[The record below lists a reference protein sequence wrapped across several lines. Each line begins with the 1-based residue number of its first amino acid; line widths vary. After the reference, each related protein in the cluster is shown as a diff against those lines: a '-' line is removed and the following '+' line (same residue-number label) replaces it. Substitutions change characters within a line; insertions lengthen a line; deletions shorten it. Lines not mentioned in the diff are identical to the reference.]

1 MRILVYPT
9 QKVLSS
15 ATLLSETFCCEY
27 TYILI
32 RALVGFIRA
41 LKEDPLPMGMFG
53 VLHEKEKYHVSVIE
67 STPTKIYIII
77 EREREILHSNCKLIH
92 SFAQTTCH
100 AIYRHFEIRCFT
112 RQTNGRFNH
121 VS

>member
-1 MRILVYPT
+1 MYPT

-41 LKEDPLPMGMFG
+41 LKEDPLPMGMFS

-67 STPTKIYIII
+67 LTQTKIYIII
-77 EREREILHSNCKLIH
+77 EREREREILHSNWKLIH

-100 AIYRHFEIRCFT
+100 LPALRNTLLYK
-112 RQTNGRFNH
+112 TNEWA
-121 VS
+121 V

>member
-1 MRILVYPT
+1 MYLT

-15 ATLLSETFCCEY
+15 ATLLSEIFCCEY

-32 RALVGFIRA
+32 RALVGFIIRA

-67 STPTKIYIII
+67 STPIKIYIII
-77 EREREILHSNCKLIH
+77 YIYIYRERDSPL
-92 SFAQTTCH
+92 
-100 AIYRHFEIRCFT
+100 
-112 RQTNGRFNH
+112 
-121 VS
+121 